1 MNKLRL
7 FKLSFYEPLHIHGTR
22 SDYSETLR
30 QIHSD
35 TIYAAIMQAWA
46 ILGMDSSLDTIGQ
59 LETKH
64 GTVDFT
70 LSSLFPYATNTDGQ
84 TVHFLP
90 RPKKAFDLQEVEKHF
105 GDDKKKVKNVEW
117 LDMAYFTE
125 HISQTVGV
133 VPKKG
138 DFYDTKYLSQ
148 SKLTTDK
155 FIRVD
160 ADPHASIPRDS
171 QGNQTT
177 PYTFERLHF
186 AKGCGFYFLFEGT
199 DAMFN
204 SINTAFD
211 LLQDEGLGTDRNLGN
226 GQFTYE
232 VKEGK
237 DVEAFQNLFTVDSDY
252 RTNLSLFMPNDGNEL
267 NDMLNGEDKNV
278 GYELVKRGGWL
289 TTEPNITLHKKAV
302 FMFAEGSVFK
312 TNKAI
317 TGLTTNVKPDFAVTH
332 PVWRVG
338 RSFFVPI
345 KF

>member
-7 FKLSFYEPLHIHGTR
+7 FKLSFDEPLHIHGTR

-46 ILGMDSSLDTIGQ
+46 VLGMDSTLDKIGQ
-59 LETKH
+59 KEDKH
-64 GTVDFT
+64 GSLDFT
-70 LSSLFPYATNTDGQ
+70 LSSLFPYAQNEDGQ

-90 RPKKAFDLQEVEKHF
+90 RPKKPFDMQAVEKDF
-105 GDDKKKVKNVEW
+105 GDKKKVRKVEW

-125 HISQTVGV
+125 HISKAEGIS
-133 VPKKG
+133 PKKD

-148 SKLTTDK
+148 SKLSIKK
-155 FIRVD
+155 FIHVN

-171 QGNQTT
+171 QGNNTN
-177 PYTFERLHF
+177 PYTFERLRF
-186 AKGCGFYFLFEGT
+186 APGCGFYFLFEGT
-199 DAMFN
+199 DALFN
-204 SINTAFD
+204 SINTAFE

-237 DVEAFQNLFTVDSDY
+237 DVEAFDHLFKIDSDY
-252 RTNLSLFMPNDGNEL
+252 RTNLSLFMPNDAQEL
-267 NDMLNGEDKNV
+267 NDMLNGDDKNI

-289 TTEPNITLHKKAV
+289 TTEPHITLHKKAV

-312 TNKAI
+312 TGKPA
-317 TGLTTNVKPDFAVTH
+317 TGLTTNVKPDILVTH